1 MSFGEFIVKF
11 AAQSPFTF
19 FIIVCCLYYGWKAP
33 WIVLKRAIRS
43 RDIQRH
49 GWPTAPN
56 MDADGDLVFK
66 DKD

>member
-1 MSFGEFIVKF
+1 MTFWDFILKF
-11 AAQSPFTF
+11 AGQNPLTF
-19 FIIVCCLYYGWKAP
+19 FIIVCCTYYAWKAP
-33 WIVLKRAIRS
+33 WLVVKRALRS

-56 MDADGDLVFK
+56 MDADGDLVFE